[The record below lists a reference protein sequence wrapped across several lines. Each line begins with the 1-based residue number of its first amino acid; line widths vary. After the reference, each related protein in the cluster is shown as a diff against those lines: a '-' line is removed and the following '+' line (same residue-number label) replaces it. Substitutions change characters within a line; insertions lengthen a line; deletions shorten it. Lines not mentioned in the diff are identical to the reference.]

1 MATILTQVRLATT
14 VNIDL
19 TANLNIGVSKI
30 DDIFVSSND
39 RILVKAQSNKAQNGI
54 YTVNSSGVWARAA
67 DWANGSSQTP
77 STVVFVR
84 EGTLFADTG
93 WVLKTDGDIT
103 VGTTPVE
110 WERFSLNLNINGA
123 DLPSSIVLRK
133 EKGFPLT
140 NDELDNNFKY
150 LSVSLTEKLNV
161 DQFTGLT
168 VSLKL
173 GEITAQEA
181 NVNAWL
187 LRGSSPSQNSSASTI
202 VQRTVDG
209 DIYANQFF
217 GNLSGNAST
226 ATSATYALTAGN
238 ISGNGIVPLTNG
250 GTGGNTAASARASLG
265 VVSISGDTMT
275 GKLSLPAAT
284 TESAS
289 LRVTPSAATISAPLN
304 GDIWG
309 TTEALYF
316 RGSSSTK
323 TIAFLES
330 PAFTGSPTVP
340 TADISSNSTAV
351 ASTAY
356 VQLHRTAVDTA
367 IALKANINSPAFTG
381 TPTSTT
387 PATSDNST
395 KIATTAYTVA
405 KINDV
410 LSSYS
415 TTAQVNSSITNALTA
430 YSTTTQVN
438 SSISNSLTNYY
449 TKSQID
455 TTIALYSTTSAM
467 NTAITNAVSPKANTT
482 YVDGLQ
488 DKWGTSRKFVQSTT
502 PTSPSEGDFW
512 FKI

>member
-30 DDIFVSSND
+30 DDIFVSVND

-67 DWANGSSQTP
+67 DWANGSLQTP

-84 EGTLFADTG
+84 EGTIFADTG

-103 VGTTPVE
+103 VGTTPTE
-110 WERFSLNLNINGA
+110 WQRFSLNLNINGA
-123 DLPSSIVLRK
+123 DLPSSIILRK

-161 DQFTGLT
+161 NQFTGLT
-168 VSLKL
+168 VSSKL

-187 LRGSSPSQNSSASTI
+187 LRGSSPSQNSSVSTI

-217 GNLSGNAST
+217 GNLIGNAST
-226 ATSATYALTAGN
+226 ATTATYAQTAGN
-238 ISGNGIVPLTNG
+238 ISGNGVVGLTNG
-250 GTGGNTAASARASLG
+250 GTGGNSAASARSSLG
-265 VVSISGDTMT
+265 VVAISGDTMT
-275 GKLSLPAAT
+275 GKLSLPGAT
-284 TESAS
+284 TERAS
-289 LRVTPSAATISAPLN
+289 LRVIPSATTISSPVN
-304 GDIWG
+304 GDMWA
-309 TTEALYF
+309 TSEALYF
-316 RGSSSTK
+316 RGSSANK
-323 TIAFLES
+323 TVAFLES

-340 TADISSNSTAV
+340 TADISSNSTAI
-351 ASTAY
+351 ASTGY
-356 VQLHRTAVDTA
+356 VYLHRTQIDNAL
-367 IALKANINSPAFTG
+367 ALKANTSSPSLTG

-387 PATSDNST
+387 PLTSDNST
-395 KIATTAYTVA
+395 RIATTAYTVA

-410 LSSYS
+410 ISAYS
-415 TTAQVNSSITNALTA
+415 TTAQVNSSISNALSA
-430 YSTTTQVN
+430 YSTTAQVN
-438 SSISNSLTNYY
+438 SSISSALTNYY

-455 TTIALYSTTSAM
+455 NTIALYSTTSIM